1 MLRML
6 KKYLLNCFLSCLCL
20 FVSAQGLT
28 CYGIEEALQKK
39 DSVTNLILRKQKLQK
54 FPLEILSLKNLERL
68 DISRNY
74 IKELPIEI
82 SQLKRLHYL
91 NVAQNLLSSLPA
103 EMSSMVLD
111 TLILWDNSI
120 REFDES
126 FKNLDLNYLDIRAI
140 QMTRSEQKRIKQIF
154 PNTRIR
160 KDHPCNCGSRK

>member
-6 KKYLLNCFLSCLCL
+6 KKYLLNCFLCCLCL

-91 NVAQNLLSSLPA
+91 NVAQNFLSSLPA

-160 KDHPCNCGSRK
+160 KDHPCNCGVRK

>member
-28 CYGIEEALQKK
+28 CYGIEESLQKK

-103 EMSSMVLD
+103 EISSMVLD

-160 KDHPCNCGSRK
+160 KDHPCNCGGRK